1 MQHKIVWSYTF
12 LQIKTEGVKKKEVGT
27 IFMFASFLLILPAP

>member
-12 LQIKTEGVKKKEVGT
+12 LQIKTEGVKKKMGT